1 MSENNN
7 LKIKEHTYFV
17 QGMHCASCEIL
28 IEKKLLELEG
38 IKSVEAKASKGEVLI
53 EYEGELP
60 SAEKLNKIFKK
71 ENYVFSDRE
80 NEFSDGFNRK
90 EFLITFGMG
99 LLIIL
104 LFIGLIRLGLSGL
117 INVNSSSSLITF
129 FVFGLLAG
137 ISTCAALV
145 GGLVLSMSKQ
155 WLELYPENE
164 STITKL
170 QPHFMFNAGRLVSYL
185 ILGAVLGAI
194 GSKLQFSL
202 KFTSI
207 LVIAVSVMMIFLA
220 LQMLGLKAFR
230 KFQFTM
236 PKFITRYIA
245 DESNFKGRY
254 TPFLMGAFTF
264 FLPCGFTITAQ
275 GLALISGSP
284 IQGGLIMLF
293 FALGTLPM
301 LLAIGISS
309 VSFSKR
315 HHLSF
320 RFLKVAGF
328 LLLFFAL
335 YNINSQFN
343 VLGLSSF
350 NDVGNK
356 IIQPPNVKEEGFA
369 PIVNGKQILKMEA
382 SSSGYNPDYFKV
394 KSGIPVRW
402 EIKDIG
408 TSGCTNAVI
417 SRSLFDGPINLT
429 PGQTSIKEFT
439 PTKPGKYKFS
449 CWMGMVSGLIEVVDN
464 KGTSINSFSN
474 VSNEENS
481 PAFIP
486 SGASGCSC
494 GCGVNK

>member
-1 MSENNN
+1 MN
-7 LKIKEHTYFV
+7 KQIKEHTFSV
-17 QGMHCASCEIL
+17 KGMHCASCEIL
-28 IEKKLLELEG
+28 IEKKLLELNN
-38 IKSVEAKASKGEVLI
+38 IKSVESSANKGEVLI
-53 EYEGELP
+53 EYERESP
-60 SAEKLNKIFKK
+60 SVEELNKIFKK
-71 ENYVFSDRE
+71 ENYIFSNKKIE
-80 NEFSDGFNRK
+80 IPNGLNRK
-90 EFLITFGMG
+90 EFLTTFG
-99 LLIIL
+99 
-104 LFIGLIRLGLSGL
+104 IGLIIILVFLGLIKLGLSGL
-117 INVNSSSSLITF
+117 INVTSSSSLITF
-129 FVFGLLAG
+129 FIFGLLAG
-137 ISTCAALV
+137 ISTCAALI
-145 GGLVLSMSKQ
+145 GGLILSMSKQ
-155 WLELYPENE
+155 WLELYPGDE
-164 STITKL
+164 SIFRKL
-170 QPHFMFNAGRLVSYL
+170 QPHLMFNAGRILSY
-185 ILGAVLGAI
+185 AVLGAI
-194 GSKLQFSL
+194 LGAVGNRLQFSL
-202 KFTSI
+202 KLTSI

-230 KFQFTM
+230 RFQFTM
-236 PKFITRYIA
+236 PKFITRHIA

-254 TPFLMGAFTF
+254 MPFLMGAFTF

-284 IQGGLIMLF
+284 IQGGLIMLL

-315 HHLSF
+315 PHLSF

-328 LLLFFAL
+328 LVLFFAL

-356 IIQPPNVKEEGFA
+356 IIQPPNVKEEGFT

-382 SSSGYNPDYFKV
+382 SSSGYSPNYFKV
-394 KSGIPVRW
+394 KAGILVRW

-449 CWMGMVSGLIEVVDN
+449 CWMGMVSGTIEVVD
-464 KGTSINSFSN
+464 KNSN
-474 VSNEENS
+474 AANS
-481 PAFIP
+481 SVNSYVAP
-486 SGASGCSC
+486 SGVAGSCGGEGGSC
-494 GCGVNK
+494 GCGCGRR

>member
-1 MSENNN
+1 MN
-7 LKIKEHTYFV
+7 KQIKEHTFSV
-17 QGMHCASCEIL
+17 KGMHCASCEIL
-28 IEKKLLELEG
+28 IEKKLLELNN
-38 IKSVEAKASKGEVLI
+38 IKSVESSANKGEVLI
-53 EYEGELP
+53 EYERESP
-60 SAEKLNKIFKK
+60 SVEELNKIFKK
-71 ENYVFSDRE
+71 ENYIFSNKKIE
-80 NEFSDGFNRK
+80 IPNGLNRK
-90 EFLITFGMG
+90 EFLTTFG
-99 LLIIL
+99 
-104 LFIGLIRLGLSGL
+104 IGLIIILVFLGLIKLGLSGL
-117 INVNSSSSLITF
+117 INVTSSSSLITF
-129 FVFGLLAG
+129 FIFGLLAG
-137 ISTCAALV
+137 ISTCAALI
-145 GGLVLSMSKQ
+145 GGLILSMSKQ
-155 WLELYPENE
+155 WLELYPGDE
-164 STITKL
+164 SIFRKL
-170 QPHFMFNAGRLVSYL
+170 QPHLMFNAGRILSY
-185 ILGAVLGAI
+185 AVLGAI
-194 GSKLQFSL
+194 LGAVGNRLQFSL
-202 KFTSI
+202 KLTSI

-230 KFQFTM
+230 RFQFTM
-236 PKFITRYIA
+236 PKFITRHIA

-284 IQGGLIMLF
+284 IQGGLIMLL

-315 HHLSF
+315 PHLSF

-328 LLLFFAL
+328 LVLFFAL

-356 IIQPPNVKEEGFA
+356 IIQPPNVKEEGFT

-382 SSSGYNPDYFKV
+382 SSSGYSPNYFKV
-394 KSGIPVRW
+394 KAGILVRW

-439 PTKPGKYKFS
+439 PIKPGKYKFS

-474 VSNEENS
+474 ASNEENS

-494 GCGVNK
+494 GVNK